1 MNHKPQIILFCA
13 TFMILLMVPS
23 AGDPGRVAQNVL
35 TDIMVNNDP
44 QSGWVSFEFDSSTV
58 KPPIRRVEQKFPDR
72 LIITL
77 PDTRIGGDLRD
88 GLFYEKLFCA
98 DSRDIV
104 KLIVNQID
112 DPPSVRLTLFLNQ
125 PLNSYV
131 EDFGE
136 KIATLHLTSE
146 TVPLEDVPLRLVA
159 NADSTTMPAEDIDE
173 LIRKKVHED
182 LPAIGGDID
191 QQMKTVE
198 EIMTLGKQNPD
209 FQQMQSEPSTKY
221 RIQAGDKL
229 IITVLS
235 EPDFTATVAVRPDGY
250 ITYTLLG
257 DVVAEGLTP
266 TELAMILKNRLMPMY
281 FNYEI
286 TLTVSVI
293 DYTPTN
299 IYLIGNIPAA
309 GPVIYRKGMTIL
321 DVMSNFDRE
330 KVDIT
335 DVSIIRKGI
344 GKIPVNLD
352 AVLKGDIDQN
362 IELLPHDY
370 VLFPSKDLIRV
381 MVFGKVRQPG
391 MFKVQN
397 DSRVYDAIASA
408 GGYTDRCNIK
418 SIFILR
424 ENGENTERLQVDLRK
439 FHEVLDT
446 SQNVLLQDRDIIF
459 VPETSR
465 TDWQKVLDTLQQSS
479 MTFYDWRR
487 TLDF

>member
-1 MNHKPQIILFCA
+1 MNHKPQIVLFCA
-13 TFMILLMVPS
+13 IFMILLMVPS
-23 AGDPGRVAQNVL
+23 VADPGRTAQNVL

-44 QSGWVSFEFDSSTV
+44 QSGWVSFEFDSASA

-77 PDTRIGGDLRD
+77 PDTRIGGDLRE

-98 DSRDIV
+98 DSREIV
-104 KLIVNQID
+104 KLVVNQID
-112 DPPSVRLTLFLNQ
+112 DPPSVRLTLFLSQ
-125 PLNSYV
+125 PLNSYI

-136 KIATLHLTSE
+136 KIATLHLTSG
-146 TVPLEDVPLRLVA
+146 TIPPDDVPLRLVA
-159 NADSTTMPAEDIDE
+159 DANGTVMSADDIDE

-191 QQMKTVE
+191 QQMKAVE
-198 EIMTLGKQNPD
+198 EIVTLGKQSPD
-209 FQQMQSEPSTKY
+209 YQQMQPESTTKY
-221 RIQAGDKL
+221 RIQAGDRL
-229 IITVLS
+229 VVTVLS

-257 DVVAEGLTP
+257 DVIAEGLTP

-293 DYTPTN
+293 DYTPSN
-299 IYLIGNIPAA
+299 VYLIGNVPQA

-321 DVMSNFDRE
+321 DVIGNFDRE

-335 DVSIIRKGI
+335 DVSVIRKGV
-344 GKIPVNLD
+344 GTIPVNLD

-370 VLFPSKDLIRV
+370 ILFPSRDLIRV

-424 ENGENTERLQVDLRK
+424 ENGDNTERLQVDLRK
-439 FHEVLDT
+439 FHEELDI
-446 SQNVLLQDRDIIF
+446 SQNIQLQDRDIIF

-465 TDWQKVLDTLQQSS
+465 TDWQKVLDLLQESS
-479 MTFYDWRR
+479 MALYDWRR